1 MKGISLLGATG
12 SIGTQTLDVIRSNP
26 KRFKLQAIAVGKNI
40 DLTRKIIR
48 EFQPVIVSVQN
59 KEDKERL
66 KAEFPNNIKF
76 TYGEEGLIEVATCE
90 DTEVLVNAILGSV
103 GLLPTLQAIEAGKT
117 IAIANKETLVTAG
130 HIVMTKAKEHN
141 VTILPVDSEHS
152 AIFQCLNG
160 ENEKEIERLIITA
173 SGGSFRDK
181 SRDELVNVT
190 VEDALNHPNWSMGAK
205 ITIDSATMMNKG
217 LEVIEAH
224 WLFNQPY
231 EKIECLLHR
240 ESTIH
245 SMVEFT
251 DGSVIAQLGTPD
263 MRIPIQYALTYPERL
278 LSNSERL
285 DLAKIGSLHFEK
297 MDFERFRCLH
307 FAYEA
312 GKIGGTLPVVLNA
325 ANEVAVQAFLTGKI
339 SFLEIEDWIEKA
351 LTSHQVIANPD
362 LQTILHVDKETRD
375 IVSRYK

>member
-12 SIGTQTLDVIRSNP
+12 SIGTQTLDCIRSNP
-26 KRFKLQAIAVGKNI
+26 DRFKLQAIAVGRNL
-40 DLTRKIIR
+40 DLTRKIIQ
-48 EFQPVIVSVQN
+48 EFQPSVVSVQC
-59 KEDKERL
+59 KEDQEKLR
-66 KAEFPNNIKF
+66 AEFSSHIKIY
-76 TYGEEGLIEVATCE
+76 YGEEGLIEVATYKE
-90 DTEVLVNAILGSV
+90 SQVLVNAILGSV
-103 GLLPTLQAIEAGKT
+103 GLLPTLKAIEAGKT

-130 HIVMTKAKEHN
+130 HIVMAKAKEKN
-141 VTILPVDSEHS
+141 VAILPVDSEHS

-160 ENEKEIERLIITA
+160 ESEKEIERLIITA

-181 SRDELVNVT
+181 SRAELENVT

-231 EKIECLLHR
+231 EKIDCLLHR

-245 SMVEFT
+245 SMVEFK
-251 DGSVIAQLGTPD
+251 DGSIIAQLGTAD
-263 MRIPIQYALTYPERL
+263 MRIPIQYALTYPERIPTK
-278 LSNSERL
+278 SERL
-285 DLAKIGSLHFEK
+285 DLAKIGKLHFEK
-297 MDFERFRCLH
+297 MDFDRFRCLQ

-325 ANEVAVQAFLTGKI
+325 ANEVAVHAFLAGEI
-339 SFLEIEDWIEKA
+339 SFLQIEDWIEKA

-362 LQTILHVDKETRD
+362 LQTILQVDKETREV
-375 IVSRYK
+375 VSRY